1 MAFAVKISR
10 ELKIGLLFVAAL
22 ALFIYGFNFLKGRDV
37 FKQERQFHSVYESV
51 SGLVPSSPV
60 FINGIKVGIVK
71 ETGFHPDGSNR
82 ILVSYV
88 LTNKVPVP
96 VNSIARIYSSD
107 LMGSKAIDI
116 ILGDSAVLA
125 SDGDT
130 LPSQVQAS
138 LQEEVN
144 RQVLPL
150 KTKAEALMGSVDS
163 ALMVIRYVFNES
175 TRDNLEKSFASIKQT
190 IANLEHTTFNIDTLV
205 SSQRSRM
212 AGILVNLESISANIR
227 NNNQHIS
234 NILANFSALSD
245 SIARANISKTL
256 ALVNHSLQQTSDIL
270 AKIKQGEG
278 SLGLLLN
285 NDGLYRE
292 LEKSSKDLNLL
303 LEDMRLHP
311 DRYIHFS
318 VFGRNPKKNQY
329 SPPPEK

>member
-1 MAFAVKISR
+1 MKISR

-22 ALFIYGFNFLKGRDV
+22 ALFIYGFNFLKGRDI
-37 FKQERQFHSVYESV
+37 FKRERQFYSVYESV
-51 SGLVPSSPV
+51 NGLVSSSPV

-71 ETGFHPDGSNR
+71 ETVFHPDGSNR

-88 LTNKVPVP
+88 LTNRIAIPA
-96 VNSIARIYSSD
+96 NSIARIYSSD

-116 ILGDSAVLA
+116 ILGDSSVMA
-125 SDGDT
+125 SGGDT

-150 KTKAEALMGSVDS
+150 KSKAEALMGSVDS

-190 IANLEHTTFNIDTLV
+190 ITNLEHTTFNIDTLV

-245 SIARANISKTL
+245 SIARANISRTL
-256 ALVNHSLQQTSDIL
+256 GLVNHSLQQTSDIL

-285 NDGLYRE
+285 NDRLYME

-303 LEDMRLHP
+303 LEDIRLHP

-329 SPPPEK
+329 NPPSGK